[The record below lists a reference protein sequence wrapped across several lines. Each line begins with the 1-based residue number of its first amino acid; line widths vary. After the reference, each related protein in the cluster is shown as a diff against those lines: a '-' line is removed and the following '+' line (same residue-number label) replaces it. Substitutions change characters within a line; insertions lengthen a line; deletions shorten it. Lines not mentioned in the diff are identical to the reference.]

1 MYTTALQ
8 PLLTPFL
15 NGFNVTV
22 LAYGQTGSG
31 KTYTVG
37 NKTSSTPVASPA
49 RPDEPGGG
57 GREPKAHRIGD
68 EDGLLPRFL
77 CDLFAALRKEPSVKT
92 IHVSFLE
99 IYCDEVRDL
108 LQQQTRGPHQHQH
121 QGRDNQL
128 AIREDEHRV
137 WVENL
142 RQLQVENVQK
152 ALELMNLGRSRQVVA
167 HNAINDTSSRSHAIY
182 TMEVARKFVNEIKK
196 TKLTFVDLAGSE
208 RLKKTQ
214 VEGVRMKESIQI
226 NGELS
231 FVQESASFQH
241 SSKLTIGLVCCLH
254 RYSWTASAWEC
265 DQRPGR

>member
-1 MYTTALQ
+1 MYSTALQ

-37 NKTSSTPVASPA
+37 NRTSNTPVASPA
-49 RPDEPGGG
+49 RPNEPGGG
-57 GREPKAHRIGD
+57 RNEPKPHTIGD

-108 LQQQTRGPHQHQH
+108 LQQQARSQHHHQHQTK
-121 QGRDNQL
+121 DNQL
-128 AIREDEHRV
+128 SIREDEHKV

-167 HNAINDTSSRSHAIY
+167 HNAINDMSSRSHAIY
-182 TMEVARKFVNEIKK
+182 TLEVARKFVNEIKK

-226 NGELS
+226 NGEPIS
-231 FVQESASFQH
+231 
-241 SSKLTIGLVCCLH
+241 
-254 RYSWTASAWEC
+254 
-265 DQRPGR
+265 GRQATS

>member
-31 KTYTVG
+31 KTHTVG
-37 NKTSSTPVASPA
+37 NRTSSTPVASPA
-49 RPDEPGGG
+49 RPDESGGG
-57 GREPKAHRIGD
+57 NEPKPHRIGD

-108 LQQQTRGPHQHQH
+108 LQQQTRSHH

-128 AIREDEHRV
+128 AIREDEHKV

-152 ALELMNLGRSRQVVA
+152 ALELMNLGRSRQVVG

-226 NGELS
+226 NGES
-231 FVQESASFQH
+231 
-241 SSKLTIGLVCCLH
+241 
-254 RYSWTASAWEC
+254 TANGKRNDPS
-265 DQRPGR
+265 QR

>member
-1 MYTTALQ
+1 MTIETMSEIADVYTEALQ

-37 NKTSSTPVASPA
+37 NKTNVTPATSPA
-49 RPDEPGGG
+49 RPVNPNAESTSH
-57 GREPKAHRIGD
+57 KIG
-68 EDGLLPRFL
+68 ENDGLLPRFL
-77 CDLFAALRKEPSVKT
+77 CDLFASLRKEPSVKT
-92 IHVSFLE
+92 IYVSFLE

-108 LQQQTRGPHQHQH
+108 LQQNRAGNAK
-121 QGRDNQL
+121 DSQL
-128 AIREDEHRV
+128 VIREDEHKV

-142 RQLQVENVQK
+142 RQLQIENVEK
-152 ALELMNLGRSRQVVA
+152 ALELMNLGRTKQIVSS
-167 HNAINDTSSRSHAIY
+167 NALNDTSSRSHAIY
-182 TMEVARKFVNEIKK
+182 TMEVSRKFVNEIKK

-226 NGELS
+226 NEP
-231 FVQESASFQH
+231 
-241 SSKLTIGLVCCLH
+241 VCRL
-254 RYSWTASAWEC
+254 
-265 DQRPGR
+265 